1 MEYNAGMTSLA
12 GTVLCLTMN
21 PSVDVS
27 THTDRVVPADKL
39 RCGPAG
45 RDAGGGG
52 LNVASVVH
60 RLGGHSS
67 AIYPAGGAAGHWL
80 TQHFERVG
88 LPARALSIAQ
98 DTRENFTVQALDTG
112 AEYRFVLPGPTLT
125 EGEWQACLDAVNTWP
140 DPLALVVAS
149 GSLPP
154 GAPADFYAR
163 LAHAAR
169 QRGVR
174 LVLDSSGPAL
184 AAALQAGVYLV
195 KPNLRELRELTGMP
209 LETPTDWRA
218 AAQALI
224 DRDQTEVVALTL
236 GANGALLLSRS
247 GAWQAEALPVEVA
260 SSVGAGDSFVGALV
274 WALQQEKS
282 LPESFGWAMAAGS
295 AALLTPG
302 TGLCLPQDVHRLQP
316 LVQVIAA

>member
-67 AIYPAGGAAGHWL
+67 ALRPAGGAAGQWL
-80 TQHFERVG
+80 TQHLAQTG
-88 LPARALSIAQ
+88 LPAHALPIAQ

-125 EGEWQACLDAVNTWP
+125 ESEWQASLNAVDSWP
-140 DPLALVVAS
+140 EPLALVVAS

-154 GAPADFYAR
+154 GVPADFYAR
-163 LAHAAR
+163 LAKAAR
-169 QRGVR
+169 QRGVP

-184 AAALQAGVYLV
+184 AAALQAGVFLV
-195 KPNLRELRELTGMP
+195 KPNLRELRELTGLP
-209 LETPTDWRA
+209 LETATDWRA
-218 AAQALI
+218 AAQTLI
-224 DRDQTEVVALTL
+224 DRGQAEVVALTL
-236 GANGALLLSRS
+236 GAGGALLLSHG
-247 GAWQAEALPVEVA
+247 GAWRAEALPVEVA

-274 WALQQEKS
+274 WSLQQGHA
-282 LPESFGWAMAAGS
+282 LPDAFGWAMAGGS

-302 TGLCLPQDVHRLQP
+302 TGLCLPQDVRRL
-316 LVQVIAA
+316 

>member
-1 MEYNAGMTSLA
+1 MTSLA
-12 GTVLCLTMN
+12 GTALCLTMN

-39 RCGPAG
+39 RCGPAQ

-52 LNVASVVH
+52 LNVARVVH
-60 RLGGHSS
+60 RLGGRGS
-67 AIYPAGGAAGHWL
+67 ALFPAGGAAGQWL
-80 TQHFERVG
+80 TQHLEQAG
-88 LPARALSIAQ
+88 LFAHALPIAQ
-98 DTRENFTVQALDTG
+98 DTRENFTVQAQDTG

-125 EGEWQACLDAVNTWP
+125 EDEWQANLDAVDQWSSE
-140 DPLALVVAS
+140 LSFVVAS

-154 GAPADFYAR
+154 GVPADFYAR
-163 LAHAAR
+163 LARAAR

-184 AAALQAGVYLV
+184 AAALQAGVFLV
-195 KPNLRELRELTGMP
+195 KPNLRELRELTGLP
-209 LETPTDWRA
+209 LATAAEWRA
-218 AAQALI
+218 AAQALV
-224 DRDQTEVVALTL
+224 DHGQADVVALTL
-236 GANGALLLSRS
+236 GDRGALLLSRD

-274 WALQQEKS
+274 WSLQQGDP
-282 LPESFGWAMAAGS
+282 LPQAFSWAMAAGS

-302 TGLCLPQDVHRLQP
+302 TGLCQPQDVRRLQP